1 MGVLYMLLSLAVMVP
16 LAFLT
21 EAVMGRLSADLRS
34 DANDVVAGIA
44 RRRVEQALL
53 LEGFLG
59 QDASPTACQ
68 DAAALGVVE
77 LLEGDSELD
86 RNKKGKNVDHR
97 YFFWPDQP
105 NPDPDMPQ
113 PGFLV
118 KLPQNS
124 PTEFGVLNELT
135 GSRRQTLECNPGY
148 TSPLS
153 SFPVMPRIALCRIRD
168 RAQLLR
174 VNADWRW
181 SWADEP
187 ADPPTDVESQLCD
200 EGLLIERKA

>member
-34 DANDVVAGIA
+34 DANDVVMGIA
-44 RRRVEQALL
+44 HRRVEQALQPPN
-53 LEGFLG
+53 GFLAVTG
-59 QDASPTACQ
+59 TTASLKACQ
-68 DAAALGVVE
+68 AAAALGVVE
-77 LLEGDSELD
+77 FLEGDTQPSSD
-86 RNKKGKNVDHR
+86 MKGKSVDHR

-105 NPDPDMPQ
+105 DSDR
-113 PGFLV
+113 GFLV

-124 PTEFGVLNELT
+124 ATAFGVLAAT
-135 GSRRQTLECNPGY
+135 DARQCLNPGY
-148 TSPLS
+148 TSPLASFS
-153 SFPVMPRIALCRIRD
+153 SPVTPRIALCRIRD

-187 ADPPTDVESQLCD
+187 ADPPTDVESHLCD